1 MKINEKIFDKME
13 KKYLNQEEN
22 EYTTNL
28 ASLNLPDEIKLKEF
42 KNDVNNKKII
52 LKNKIDFLK
61 FLDILLDNENTDY
74 IKFGLYLIKINL
86 KMNKY
91 NIQSMKFDPFLIIKI
106 CKILQNNKFDKNLLV
121 RNFL

>member
-91 NIQSMKFDPFLIIKI
+91 NL
-106 CKILQNNKFDKNLLV
+106 
-121 RNFL
+121 